1 MPKISVIMPAY
12 NAEKYIKESVDSILG
27 QSVGDFELIIINDS
41 SKDATEDIVLSYED
55 DRIVYVK
62 NERNMGVAATL
73 NRGLDLAKGEYIA
86 RMDADDIS
94 KPNRFEKQLAYM
106 EKHPECGICG
116 SNLLLFGQGKMDEPF
131 CFAESDKEI
140 RADMLFN
147 SSFAHPSVM
156 LRRSVLEENSLRYDC
171 SFERVEDYELWS
183 RMLTV
188 CKGHNIQEHLLR
200 YRFHASQVTQAYRPE
215 QIRILRRLHRTML
228 QRMSVVLTQDEED
241 VFLNICDGKRT
252 LVQAEYNAFV
262 SGGNKI
268 LSNCSDIRRQVRR
281 IYRIVN
287 IQVKS
292 QSSVQ
297 GRLFSVSEL
306 PYMLIDRMKRKEKEC
321 IE

>member
-12 NAEKYIKESVDSILG
+12 NAEKYINEAVDSILG
-27 QSVGDFELIIINDS
+27 QSFGDFEFIIINDF
-41 SKDATEDIVLSYED
+41 SKDATEEIILSYQD
-55 DRIVYVK
+55 NRIVYVK

-94 KPNRFEKQLAYM
+94 KANRLEVQLAYM

-116 SNLLLFGQGKMDEPF
+116 SNLLLFGQGKTDELF
-131 CFAESDKEI
+131 CFAKSDREI

-188 CKGHNIQEHLLR
+188 CKGHNIQEPLLR
-200 YRFHASQVTQAYRPE
+200 YRFHASQVTQAHRPE
-215 QIRILRRLHRTML
+215 QVRVLRRLHRTML
-228 QRMSVVLTQDEED
+228 QRMRVVLTKDEED
-241 VFLNICDGKRT
+241 VFLNICDGKRMLT
-252 LVQAEYNAFV
+252 QDEYNAFV
-262 SGGNKI
+262 SGGNQI
-268 LSNCSDIRRQVRR
+268 LSNCPNIRRQVKK
-281 IYRIVN
+281 IYSNVN
-287 IQVKS
+287 IQVKC
-292 QSSVQ
+292 QSSVR
-297 GRLFSVSEL
+297 GKMFSVTEL
-306 PYMLIDRMKRKEKEC
+306 PYLAIQRLKRKKKK
-321 IE
+321 